1 MQFDIV
7 HAFGAGVYCVFIV
20 LFLLATRIPRTNPG
34 AGWWALA
41 MCCALV
47 ARVSLVSLGA
57 GADHTLANAVYGSF
71 NILEKTFLITGF
83 VRFFEVRRSVLVVYL
98 AAAATELW
106 LLVVEKSVPFP
117 VVRSTLYA
125 GANVFILGYL
135 AWLVARE
142 DIDCSP
148 LIRRVMSAA
157 CAALALHWATA
168 TMVSRFYPDW
178 LQNGFVLGTA
188 LVMLQYMAML
198 TAILSG
204 FQKRLINAETKALK
218 MAFKDPLTGLYNK
231 HFMNNLFDQAL
242 LLATRPH
249 HLVAVYYI
257 DLDNFKPVN
266 DQAGHAVGDEVLKCV
281 AQRLKE
287 GVRSTDICARLGGDE
302 FTVIATQL
310 EHKDQAP
317 EIAKKL
323 LARLAAPIAV
333 AGKQFQLGA
342 SIGISLY
349 PLHSSDLSMLL
360 QQADM
365 AMYHVKSSGKSG
377 YELYVNDNT

>member
-41 MCCALV
+41 MCCALI
-47 ARVSLVSLGA
+47 ARASLVALSV
-57 GADHTLANAVYGSF
+57 GADPMLANAIYGSF
-71 NILEKTFLITGF
+71 NILEKTLLITGF
-83 VRFFEVRRSVLVVYL
+83 VRFFEVRRSVLLVYL

-106 LLVVEKSVPFP
+106 LLASAGSLPFP
-117 VVRSTLYA
+117 LVTSAVYA
-125 GANVFILGYL
+125 AFNVFALGYL
-135 AWLVARE
+135 AWLIARE
-142 DIDCSP
+142 DLDCSP
-148 LIRRVMSAA
+148 LIRRVMGTASAI
-157 CAALALHWATA
+157 LSLHWATGS
-168 TMVSRFYPDW
+168 TIGRFYPHW
-178 LQNGFVLGTA
+178 LDNGFVLGTA
-188 LVMLQYMAML
+188 LVMLQYMTML
-198 TAILSG
+198 TAILSV
-204 FQKRLINAETKALK
+204 FQKRLINAEAKALK

-249 HLVAVYYI
+249 HLVAVFYI

-310 EHKDQAP
+310 EHKEQAP

-323 LARLAAPIAV
+323 LTRLAAPICV
-333 AGKQFQLGA
+333 GSQQFQLGA

-349 PLHSSDLSMLL
+349 PLHGNDLSMLL
-360 QQADM
+360 QQADT

-377 YELYVNDNT
+377 YELYVND

>member
-47 ARVSLVSLGA
+47 ARVSLAALSV
-57 GADHTLANAVYGSF
+57 GADPTVANAIYGSF
-71 NILEKTFLITGF
+71 NILEKAFLITGF
-83 VRFFEVRRSVLVVYL
+83 VRFFEVGRSVLLVYL

-106 LLVVEKSVPFP
+106 LLLVAGSAPFP
-117 VVRSTLYA
+117 LVKSAPYA
-125 GANVFILGYL
+125 AFNVFALGYL
-135 AWLVARE
+135 TWLVTRE
-142 DIDCSP
+142 DLDCSA
-148 LIRRVMSAA
+148 LIRRVMGTASAA
-157 CAALALHWATA
+157 LSLHWATGS
-168 TMVSRFYPDW
+168 TIGRFYPNW
-178 LQNGFVLGTA
+178 LDNGFVLGTA
-188 LVMLQYMAML
+188 LVMLQYMTML
-198 TAILSG
+198 TAILSV
-204 FQKRLINAETKALK
+204 FQKRLINAEAKALK

-310 EHKDQAP
+310 EHKEQAP

-323 LARLAAPIAV
+323 LTRLAAPICV
-333 AGKQFQLGA
+333 GSQQFQLGA

-349 PLHSSDLSMLL
+349 PLHGNDLSMLL
-360 QQADM
+360 QQADT

-377 YELYVNDNT
+377 YELYVND